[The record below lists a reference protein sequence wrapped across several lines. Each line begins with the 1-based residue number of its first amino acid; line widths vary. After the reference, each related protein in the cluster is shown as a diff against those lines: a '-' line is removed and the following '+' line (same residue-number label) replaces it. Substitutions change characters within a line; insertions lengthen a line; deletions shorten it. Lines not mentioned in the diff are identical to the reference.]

1 MFLHS
6 LSLTHTHPFPLL
18 LKTHRTPTH
27 PFLSL
32 CSMLSGEGK
41 VYPLQY
47 SGLENSVDCIVRGLA
62 NSWTRLSDFR
72 SLTHSILSCKK
83 KNKKTF
89 PILPAPCLCLIDF
102 SSCYNLPKKN
112 QFKLCHLLRTC
123 GLFSLLKLLSM
134 VFEVSHHLAPRSFS
148 NLFPTLSPLFQPHST
163 LFIRLEF
170 HYFLLLILQALLKCH
185 FLLRI
190 SLVGPVGFNLF
201 FPCFLT

>member
-1 MFLHS
+1 MFYAIRRRESLPTPVFWPGEFRGLYS
-6 LSLTHTHPFPLL
+6 LWARKELDTTEWLSLTHSLYTTLKKKTNKKPFPI
-18 LKTHRTPTH
+18 
-27 PFLSL
+27 F
-32 CSMLSGEGK
+32 
-41 VYPLQY
+41 
-47 SGLENSVDCIVRGLA
+47 
-62 NSWTRLSDFR
+62 
-72 SLTHSILSCKK
+72 
-83 KNKKTF
+83 
-89 PILPAPCLCLIDF
+89 PAPYLCLIDF
-102 SSCYNLPKKN
+102 SSYYNLPKKN

-170 HYFLLLILQALLKCH
+170 HYFLLLILQVLLKCH

-201 FPCFLT
+201 FSCFLT